1 MMTMWRHWCKCANS
15 VMALIMDFKCRRN
28 VNIYVNNNVKALI
41 NEKSVM
47 ALYDESVKALIQM
60 W

>member
-1 MMTMWRHWCKCANS
+1 
-15 VMALIMDFKCRRN
+15 MALIMDFKCRRN

>member
-1 MMTMWRHWCKCANS
+1 M
-15 VMALIMDFKCRRN
+15 
-28 VNIYVNNNVKALI
+28 NIYVNNNVKALI

-60 W
+60 